1 MGISKYQLKKIAKLK
16 RRAYILYKQGMTVRD
31 VGAVVGRSR
40 SWVSDAVREIE
51 KAEELM
57 DRT

>member
-16 RRAYILYKQGMTVRD
+16 RRAYMLYKQGLTVRD
-31 VGAVVGRSR
+31 VGDVVGRSR
-40 SWVSDAVREIE
+40 TWVSDAVREIE
-51 KAEELM
+51 KAEALM